1 MAAFIQKK
9 IVTQKTIGESLKN
22 VREGMGYAL
31 DEMAERTN
39 IRSFYLRALE
49 SAEYDKIPG
58 EVYIKSFLRVYSK
71 ELGLSETEI
80 IERYENE
87 RVVWEGTM
95 KSRMKKL
102 PDMPWWKKC
111 MFFISHPRTIRITL
125 SVVIVAAVLGYVVY
139 QLYAII
145 TPPDLAVRSPANELI
160 TADRAVR
167 VHGTTEPNAFVRI
180 NSESIHVAEDGGFEK
195 FIDLQEGLNL
205 IRIEA
210 SKKYSRVRVELR
222 HVLVEAVEKPLI
234 DRVEEQVERGE

>member
-1 MAAFIQKK
+1 MAAFVQKK

-71 ELGLSETEI
+71 ELGLSTVDI

-102 PDMPWWKKC
+102 PDMPWWKKWL
-111 MFFISHPRTIRITL
+111 FFITHPRTIRISI

-145 TPPDLAVRSPANELI
+145 TPPELLVTSPVNELI
-160 TADRAVR
+160 TQERFVT
-167 VHGTTEPNAFVRI
+167 VQGTTEPNAFVLI
-180 NSESIHVAEDGGFEK
+180 NSESIHVAEDGVFEK
-195 FIDLQEGLNL
+195 LINLQEGLNL

-210 SKKYSRVRVELR
+210 AKKFSRVHVELR
-222 HVLVEAVEKPLI
+222 HVLVEEIEKPLI
-234 DRVEEQVERGE
+234 DRVDDQ